1 MPSNGSPPCVPTC
14 LTKPSKWSDTTAFT
28 ATHAG
33 AGIHKLVLNA
43 TFHMIAAIERIPMWI
58 REENTYL
65 IMSDSNHKEKP
76 QESECLSNF

>member
-1 MPSNGSPPCVPTC
+1 M
-14 LTKPSKWSDTTAFT
+14 
-28 ATHAG
+28 G

-65 IMSDSNHKEKP
+65 IMSDPNHKEKP